1 MPKVELKEIKI
12 KSVNIT
18 LTMDEAM
25 DLENILYN
33 RVEDYN
39 LDDSER
45 VTARSLR
52 TQLTEILERKED

>member
-1 MPKVELKEIKI
+1 MPKVELKEVSIQ
-12 KSVNIT
+12 SVRIT
-18 LTMDEAM
+18 LTMNEAV

-33 RVEDYN
+33 KVEDYN

-52 TQLTEILERKED
+52 TQLTQIIDGKQY

>member
-1 MPKVELKEIKI
+1 MPKVELKEIKM

-18 LTMDEAM
+18 LTMNEAM

>member
-12 KSVNIT
+12 KSVNII
-18 LTMDEAM
+18 LTMNEAM

-33 RVEDYN
+33 KVEDYN
-39 LDDSER
+39 LDDSEK

-52 TQLTEILERKED
+52 TQLTQIIDRKEE

>member
-52 TQLTEILERKED
+52 TQLTQIIDRKE

>member
-1 MPKVELKEIKI
+1 MPKVALTEITI
-12 KSVNIT
+12 ESVSII

>member
-12 KSVNIT
+12 ESINIT
-18 LTMDEAM
+18 LTMNEAV

-33 RVEDYN
+33 KVEDYN

-52 TQLTEILERKED
+52 TQLTQIIDGKQY